1 VSVPQLPHFT
11 TCPAERHESEL
22 RAYDDSLRAAAA
34 VGRGDHVLDIGCGT
48 GRSTRDAARAA
59 APGRVV
65 GIDVSAQS
73 VERARQLS
81 AAERLDNVAFVYGDA
96 QTHPFARGRH
106 DVAISRFGAMFFS
119 DPGAAFANI
128 SRALRPGARLVLLV
142 WQSRERNEWAT
153 AIDAAL
159 GAQCRGPMPSPT
171 LDAFSLA
178 DPAAT
183 TAILEA
189 AGFCDVRFDDVR
201 KPIFFGLQTA
211 AALAFVRGFQDTR
224 DALAG
229 LDSVDTTRALT
240 RLRDTLAAHHSA
252 EHGVVFDS
260 RAWLIT
266 ARTDTERST
275 R

>member
-1 VSVPQLPHFT
+1 MNVRDQRA
-11 TCPAERHESEL
+11 CPAEQHEAEL
-22 RAYDDSLRAAAA
+22 RAYDAGLRVAAA
-34 VGRGDHVLDIGCGT
+34 VGRGQQVLDIGCGT

-59 APGRVV
+59 APGRVMA
-65 GIDVSAQS
+65 IDLSAQS
-73 VERARQLS
+73 VERARRLS
-81 AAERLDNVAFVYGDA
+81 AAERLDNVTFVHGDA
-96 QTHPFARGRH
+96 QTHPFARGHH

-119 DPGAAFANI
+119 DPVAAFGNI
-128 SRALRPGARLVLLV
+128 SRALRPAGRLALVV

-153 AIDAAL
+153 AIDAAI
-159 GAQCRGPMPSPT
+159 GGPCRGPMPSPT

-183 TAILEA
+183 TAILKA
-189 AGFCDVRFDDVR
+189 AGFCSVRFDDVR
-201 KPIFFGLQTA
+201 KPIFFGRETA
-211 AALAFVRGFQDTR
+211 AAFEFVRGFQDTR

-229 LDSVDTTRALT
+229 LDCIDTTRALT

-266 ARTDTERST
+266 ARTPPRAA
-275 R
+275 